1 MKIKDLIQKNYY
13 ASVGYI
19 ESQEDVN
26 KLEQYIL
33 YNLEI
38 LKLFKGHI
46 HSTTYKKDDQ
56 DLVQSLNNLWSK
68 YFPDCISISNGISRG
83 HSFGAC
89 DNDDAVF
96 NYCKNHDINWMCKSA
111 NDILLDVSIL
121 DIEIDNAD
129 FYYYNGIGFG
139 GMINYNFD
147 FDKIIKEDFYPQT
160 NFYFINISK
169 TDYLNDRVHIEE
181 IYSKILK
188 IKDYSG
194 RAWEYGFRSCEG
206 LLADCVNRNSL
217 NKYHL
222 INKDLYIKLLDL
234 IKNYNIHD
242 PSHKNIMINGQ
253 CHFHHS
259 DKEIIII

>member
-1 MKIKDLIQKNYY
+1 MKLKDLIQNSYY
-13 ASVGYI
+13 SSVGYI
-19 ESQEDVN
+19 ESQDDID
-26 KLEQYIL
+26 KLEQYII

-38 LKLFKGHI
+38 LKLYKGVI
-46 HSTTYKKDDQ
+46 SSTTYKEDN
-56 DLVQSLNNLWSK
+56 LLLIEAINSLWLK
-68 YFPDCISISNGISRG
+68 YFPNSISICNGISRG

-96 NYCKNHDINWMCKSA
+96 NYCKKNNISWICKSA
-111 NDILLDVSIL
+111 NDILLDASIL

-139 GMINYNFD
+139 GMINYDFD

-169 TDYLNDRVHIEE
+169 TDYLNDRVHVEE

-188 IKDYSG
+188 IQDYSG

-217 NKYHL
+217 KKYHL
-222 INKDLYIKLLDL
+222 INKDSYLKLLDL
-234 IKNYNIHD
+234 VKNCNIHD
-242 PSHKNIMINGQ
+242 CSHKNIMISGQ

-259 DKEIIII
+259 DQEIIVI